1 MRVREGKDVIVPS
14 MELKISKG
22 SQIHSSVS
30 ILLGD
35 ILLERV
41 EGLVP
46 YGLYKLS
53 AIEFKESI
61 MIPQV
66 RSEIDFRGEMRIQH
80 IDRNCGR

>member
-1 MRVREGKDVIVPS
+1 MRMRGGKDVIVPS
-14 MELKISKG
+14 TELKISKR

-35 ILLERV
+35 IPLDRV

-46 YGLYKLS
+46 CELYKLS